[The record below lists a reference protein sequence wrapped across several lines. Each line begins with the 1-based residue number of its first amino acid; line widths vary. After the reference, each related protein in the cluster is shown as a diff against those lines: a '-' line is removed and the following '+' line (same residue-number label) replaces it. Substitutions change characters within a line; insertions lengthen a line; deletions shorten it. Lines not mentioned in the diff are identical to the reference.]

1 MDFSPADLFRS
12 TKTGSR
18 SSLDRVNKQISASR
32 GTFRQKVHVG
42 VLLATVALVTSG
54 AIIIWSAS
62 QFKAD
67 ASFSRHL
74 LGIGIGAVLAV
85 LVWRTDLRGISNF
98 STALLVIDLIV
109 IFSPKIPGLS
119 YTGGLGMTGWIKI
132 PGIGLTFQPVE
143 LAKLITIF
151 FMATLGSQYNGR
163 IDTARDYIK
172 LCGMLSVPF
181 LAVVAMGDLGS
192 GLVVLVSGAI
202 VICMSGARREWVL
215 STLALLVGLV
225 ALVLALDSVFDSL
238 LGHGGFFKTGCA
250 GQKLLA
256 AALNTPVSVMATAS
270 EGGAWGMALLAA
282 YRVNR
287 RADEKLDEY
296 LNNRVFAKSESK
308 IAQPEA
314 EDVEGFARYAKRFVQ
329 VLEAEKA
336 AVEGMK

>member
-32 GTFRQKVHVG
+32 GTFRQKVHIG
-42 VLLATVALVTSG
+42 VLLATVALVAYG

-132 PGIGLTFQPVE
+132 PGIGLTFQPVSSPSSSPSSLWPR
-143 LAKLITIF
+143 LARSTTGVSIPF
-151 FMATLGSQYNGR
+151 ATTLSSAVCCPFR
-163 IDTARDYIK
+163 FWPSSPWATWARVWS
-172 LCGMLSVPF
+172 CWCRAPLSS
-181 LAVVAMGDLGS
+181 A
-192 GLVVLVSGAI
+192 
-202 VICMSGARREWVL
+202 
-215 STLALLVGLV
+215 
-225 ALVLALDSVFDSL
+225 
-238 LGHGGFFKTGCA
+238 
-250 GQKLLA
+250 
-256 AALNTPVSVMATAS
+256 
-270 EGGAWGMALLAA
+270 
-282 YRVNR
+282 
-287 RADEKLDEY
+287 
-296 LNNRVFAKSESK
+296 
-308 IAQPEA
+308 
-314 EDVEGFARYAKRFVQ
+314 
-329 VLEAEKA
+329 
-336 AVEGMK
+336 